1 MPGARPG
8 ADDEAMTYAVVVSA
22 DDGPGLAGRLDLE
35 ADSLAF
41 SDGSRVRYA
50 DLRDIYL
57 ERRSAGPPALVLQSC
72 SGDHMR
78 IASLEGLGAL
88 HELAEEL
95 VEARGKKA

>member
-1 MPGARPG
+1 
-8 ADDEAMTYAVVVSA
+8 MTYAVVVSA

-35 ADSLAF
+35 PDSLAF

-57 ERRSAGPPALVLQSC
+57 ERRPAGPPALVLQSC

>member
-1 MPGARPG
+1 
-8 ADDEAMTYAVVVSA
+8 MTYAVVLSA
-22 DDGPGLAGRLDLE
+22 DDGPGTAGRLDLE

-41 SDGSRVRYA
+41 SGGGRVRYA

-57 ERRSAGPPALVLQSC
+57 ERRPAGPPALVLQSS
-72 SGDHMR
+72 SGDHLR

-95 VEARGKKA
+95 VEARAKKA

>member
-1 MPGARPG
+1 
-8 ADDEAMTYAVVVSA
+8 MTYAVVVSA
-22 DDGPGLAGRLDLE
+22 DDGPGQAGRLDLE

-41 SDGSRVRYA
+41 SDGSRVAYA

-57 ERRSAGPPALVLQSC
+57 ERRPAGPPALVLQSR
-72 SGDHMR
+72 SGDQLR